1 MYRTKVY
8 AFQPFKSISPFTE
21 LRPFWTIFI
30 FSWSIFWKLL
40 FESYAWKRTI
50 IWMQNGYTF
59 FLPCTIPNK
68 DLSFLRFFPV
78 KVTLKQPQKQNET
91 SPFCMMW
98 LSLHFFIHAQQFWI
112 FFLHF
117 LMHKETKKANDKAVH
132 NNKMF
137 AYQQCET
144 VPVGSLLCCP
154 FHPQL
159 IGTSYNSRK
168 RSKWMKMDNN
178 GKSWSSLGRKS
189 SLKNVK
195 KGWKNYEQRMIV
207 YSKWNAE
214 VPCCSFNLMWRIFKS
229 LTISW
234 PSASKKL
241 LKSRLLVSDE

>member
-8 AFQPFKSISPFTE
+8 AFQLFKSISPFTE

-112 FFLHF
+112 FFCIFSCTRKQRRQTARKSIIIKCL
-117 LMHKETKKANDKAVH
+117 LINSVI
-132 NNKMF
+132 
-137 AYQQCET
+137 
-144 VPVGSLLCCP
+144 VPVGSLLSCP

-159 IGTSYNSRK
+159 IGTSNNSRK

-189 SLKNVK
+189 
-195 KGWKNYEQRMIV
+195 
-207 YSKWNAE
+207 
-214 VPCCSFNLMWRIFKS
+214 
-229 LTISW
+229 
-234 PSASKKL
+234 
-241 LKSRLLVSDE
+241 